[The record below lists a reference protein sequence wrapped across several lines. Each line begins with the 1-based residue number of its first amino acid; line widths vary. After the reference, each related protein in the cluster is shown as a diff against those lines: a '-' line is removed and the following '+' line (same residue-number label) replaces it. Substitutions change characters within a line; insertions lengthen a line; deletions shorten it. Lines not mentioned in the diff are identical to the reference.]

1 MDTHVRVENLQKS
14 KFRGGRRNNEIDLN
28 PYSANVENMVSS

>member
-1 MDTHVRVENLQKS
+1 MDGVIVGILRVW
-14 KFRGGRRNNEIDLN
+14 DALN

>member
-1 MDTHVRVENLQKS
+1 MNVKLK
-14 KFRGGRRNNEIDLN
+14 NEIYTFN

>member
-1 MDTHVRVENLQKS
+1 MENRS
-14 KFRGGRRNNEIDLN
+14 HFMAGIPSLN